1 MNYTRLEWR
10 DGQPYSERFDDV
22 YCSSHASGQTEQGGE
37 GEFRHVFFAGNRLP
51 DRWCGDTDRMQGFTI
66 AELGFGSG
74 LNFLLTAREW
84 LQRQQQ
90 DEAVKADAVNDIAG
104 PQLNYIAIEKYPLSP
119 DDISRITAMYPGL
132 GALADELRQHYPAA
146 VRGSHVRYLFG
157 GRIRVCFCF
166 SDALEALAGRR
177 FAVDA
182 WYLDGFTPSK
192 NASMWTAG
200 LLDAVAANSRASATF
215 ATYTAAGEVRRNLQS
230 AGFRVDRVKGYGN
243 KREMLRGELLEVE
256 SGRRAAET
264 HEGGYRLKDKPW
276 NILPDPDNQTD
287 GPVTII
293 GAGVAGLSIADA
305 MCRRGRQ
312 VTIIDRQAGIARA
325 TSSNPAAIVYPRL
338 SVADHTA
345 NAFFTDAFCHAVA
358 LLDELQQEQGRAF
371 WFRTGLQQQIE
382 KQRLDKILAQD
393 IFSDEWLC
401 AHRQDDVHYALLPT
415 AGYVLPAILCEA
427 LYQRCGDRLNY
438 IRADIDSIS
447 RDDGH
452 WRCYSAAKQVSSSSS
467 LIIASNFCSPS
478 VEGDDMSWLDIDRVG
493 GQSVSVMAD
502 THSSSRIGRVV
513 NAGSYITPEHDG
525 VHHVGAS
532 YRTAET
538 SMSAVDDT
546 ETAGLLDAFRSFVA
560 AQGDYPAESV
570 WVGERGI
577 AGDRMPVIGACPDA
591 DFFYRYYSDIAKG
604 DARKRYPAAAYRPG
618 LFLSLG
624 HGSRGFTTSY
634 LAAEIIASQL
644 CGDPLPVSVPVMD
657 VVSAA
662 RLLIR
667 TLKDS

>member
-1 MNYTRLEWR
+1 MNYNRLQWR

-22 YCSSHASGQTEQGGE
+22 YCSSHVTGRNEQGGE

-256 SGRRAAET
+256 SGRRAA
-264 HEGGYRLKDKPW
+264 
-276 NILPDPDNQTD
+276 
-287 GPVTII
+287 
-293 GAGVAGLSIADA
+293 
-305 MCRRGRQ
+305 
-312 VTIIDRQAGIARA
+312 
-325 TSSNPAAIVYPRL
+325 
-338 SVADHTA
+338 
-345 NAFFTDAFCHAVA
+345 
-358 LLDELQQEQGRAF
+358 
-371 WFRTGLQQQIE
+371 
-382 KQRLDKILAQD
+382 
-393 IFSDEWLC
+393 
-401 AHRQDDVHYALLPT
+401 
-415 AGYVLPAILCEA
+415 
-427 LYQRCGDRLNY
+427 
-438 IRADIDSIS
+438 
-447 RDDGH
+447 
-452 WRCYSAAKQVSSSSS
+452 
-467 LIIASNFCSPS
+467 
-478 VEGDDMSWLDIDRVG
+478 
-493 GQSVSVMAD
+493 
-502 THSSSRIGRVV
+502 
-513 NAGSYITPEHDG
+513 
-525 VHHVGAS
+525 
-532 YRTAET
+532 
-538 SMSAVDDT
+538 
-546 ETAGLLDAFRSFVA
+546 
-560 AQGDYPAESV
+560 
-570 WVGERGI
+570 
-577 AGDRMPVIGACPDA
+577 
-591 DFFYRYYSDIAKG
+591 
-604 DARKRYPAAAYRPG
+604 
-618 LFLSLG
+618 
-624 HGSRGFTTSY
+624 
-634 LAAEIIASQL
+634 
-644 CGDPLPVSVPVMD
+644 
-657 VVSAA
+657 
-662 RLLIR
+662 
-667 TLKDS
+667 